1 MEKKTLYRVLF
12 MNNGKMFDVYA
23 RQVSQGSLFGF
34 VEIEDLVFGE
44 KSALLV
50 DPTEDA
56 LRQEFEFTKR
66 IYIPLHS
73 VIRIEEVDKSTAG
86 RPRIVAIRPEDKTS
100 DSKEPIHMYTPPFPG
115 KS

>member
-1 MEKKTLYRVLF
+1 MEKKTLFRILF
-12 MNNGKMFDVYA
+12 MNNGKAFDVYA
-23 RQVSQGSLFGF
+23 KQVSQGNLFGF
-34 VEIEDLVFGE
+34 IEIEDLVFGK

-66 IYIPLHS
+66 IYVPLHS

-86 RPRIVAIRPEDKTS
+86 RPRIVALKPEERNT
-100 DSKEPIHMYTPPFPG
+100 EPVPIYQPPAR
-115 KS
+115 S